1 MVKCQCNVRMRHSDV
16 DSINNLAS
24 ASAGLLQQQKKFKR
38 LLIGWSVPDVTSRML
53 KGDRSLVKE
62 QRNERR

>member
-24 ASAGLLQQQKKFKR
+24 ASAGPLQWQKKFKR
-38 LLIGWSVPDVTSRML
+38 LLIGWSVPDVISRML